1 MVVIAASRFRDAPR
15 ARVLG
20 VEAIVADRRALRLLG
35 LSRLPRE
42 LAPAALLI
50 PRCRSIHTFGLRF
63 PIDVVFLDGEGMEL
77 DRVDGLPPRRFAGR
91 RGASAVLELPRWP

>member
-1 MVVIAASRFRDAPR
+1 MAARAASRFRDAPR

-20 VEAIVADRRALRLLG
+20 VDAIVADHRRLRLLG

-50 PRCRSIHTFGLRF
+50 PRFRSIHTFGMRF
-63 PIDVVFLDGEGMEL
+63 PIDVVFLDGEGAEL
-77 DRVDGLPPRRFAGR
+77 DRVDGMAPCRLVSRRD
-91 RGASAVLELPRWP
+91 ASAVLEIPC